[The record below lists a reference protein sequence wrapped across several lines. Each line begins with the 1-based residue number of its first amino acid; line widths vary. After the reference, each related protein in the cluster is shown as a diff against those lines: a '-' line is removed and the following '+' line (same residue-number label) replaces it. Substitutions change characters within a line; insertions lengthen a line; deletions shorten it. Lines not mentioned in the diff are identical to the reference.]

1 MVLYVCSKKGLAMP
15 PSLPPPLHSFL
26 LNAPSIP
33 SNPNAPAGGSG
44 GVPHIPN
51 TPPPSQPSTSTTAGV
66 RAPSPSAS
74 AAPIQ
79 KASISSA
86 FDFETPA
93 NDMPLPGHTAT
104 TTSSAPSVAA
114 SGSGGNTHN
123 SSDSTAEVRIK
134 FVAIQHSMVLY
145 ISLLPSPPLYS
156 ALYYYHHL

>member
-1 MVLYVCSKKGLAMP
+1 MAILHYCNLCSKKGLAMP

-33 SNPNAPAGGSG
+33 S
-44 GVPHIPN
+44 IPN
-51 TPPPSQPSTSTTAGV
+51 TPTASATGTGVPNIPSTPPTTAAGSTAGV

-93 NDMPLPGHTAT
+93 NDMPLPGHLAT
-104 TTSSAPSVAA
+104 TTTSTATSVTA

-123 SSDSTAEVRIK
+123 SSDSTAEVNI
-134 FVAIQHSMVLY
+134 
-145 ISLLPSPPLYS
+145 
-156 ALYYYHHL
+156 